1 MKILITGAAGFIG
14 FNFSKFLLE
23 KTNFNIVGIDNLN
36 SYYSVKVK
44 HERLKI
50 LNKSR
55 RFKFLKLDLT
65 NKKRLEKIFK
75 NKIDAVFNFAAQAGV
90 RYSIKNPRAYIE
102 SNTLGFFNIIELSIK
117 NNVKKIF
124 YASSSSVYGDS
135 KKFPLNETDVISPKN
150 IYGLT
155 KKNNEEICELLSNYN
170 KISCIGLRF
179 FTVFGEWGRP
189 DMLIYKYLRSIFYK
203 KEKFY
208 LNNFGNHTR
217 DFTYI
222 KDINKILFRLLKKKP
237 FRGHGVFNICSNNP
251 IKITKVLDI
260 ISKEV
265 KKKPIINKR
274 KFQQADVMKTHGNNN
289 KIKKFL
295 KVKKFTNINLAI
307 TNTAKWYK
315 ENWKMFD

>member
-23 KTNFNIVGIDNLN
+23 KTKFNIIGIDNLN
-36 SYYSVKVK
+36 TYYSVKVK
-44 HERLKI
+44 QERLKL

-55 RFKFLKLDLT
+55 RFKFVKLDLT
-65 NKKRLEKIFK
+65 NKSRLEKIFK
-75 NKIDAVFNFAAQAGV
+75 NKIYAVFNFAAQAGV

-102 SNTLGFFNIIELSIK
+102 SNTLGFFNVIELSIK

-124 YASSSSVYGDS
+124 YASSSSVYGES
-135 KKFPLNETDVISPKN
+135 KKFPLSEIDPIIPKN

-189 DMLIYKYLRSIFYK
+189 DMLIYKYLRSIFNK

-222 KDINKILFRLLKKKP
+222 KDINKILFKLLKKKA
-237 FRGHGVFNICSNNP
+237 FKGHSVFNVCSN
-251 IKITKVLDI
+251 
-260 ISKEV
+260 
-265 KKKPIINKR
+265 KPIFAFKKR
-274 KFQQADVMKTHGNNN
+274 IRRSTSALLIHN
-289 KIKKFL
+289 
-295 KVKKFTNINLAI
+295 
-307 TNTAKWYK
+307 
-315 ENWKMFD
+315 